1 MARGDALH
9 DPTLRELVRVGNF
22 KQALKNVDKKLKKHP
37 LDTDLLILKADFL
50 LRNEELDGCQKLLQ
64 NLTLRDPPIS
74 HSDDI
79 GKVYA
84 IGHGLFQQTDAP
96 PPVFQL
102 EDLWQKAIKTRSNPS
117 DKQAL
122 AQRWLAE
129 AIDCDLWSHV
139 AKAAA
144 VLYRLNET
152 NKEDARQFYFL
163 QIVAHWL
170 TKPDPA
176 VKDERMRSLSR
187 QVAMR
192 MLQKAVENSS
202 DDPANTQTIRLTNSS
217 QFALVQELYF
227 RSERHDD
234 LLQLLDSEHLTFSD
248 SSELDEWER
257 EQMRLQVLAKTRR
270 KHGESCLEAATRL
283 LTDALEK
290 NVRWKIEDW
299 SLYDVLVRHC
309 ESDQVQGVRTQ
320 LEEVVHR
327 FPSARSPR
335 LAQIQ
340 LAAKF
345 PAIFFPSPSSS
356 VDTTST
362 AVSTN
367 RLPQLLLDY
376 LQDFISTHEAAM
388 EARLQFHQ
396 FSPEE
401 RTAFKNKFNAKLET
415 SPPYD
420 GRSQIRTDQIPL
432 SSPDNLSQNLP
443 DVKEALAFRRAELAI
458 GLPAKPQEATE
469 YLTEVLRLYRYLDV
483 QLMAHNSSSS
493 RDYMR
498 QATILAAQICL
509 QVEHQDPAV
518 NQPPAQSTAATISH
532 EQSPSNPNIAS
543 DLSQQL
549 AHQSHK
555 PGLLHAAF
563 IIDRLHYSS
572 ATNSD
577 INMLRSSIYISLGVP
592 QKGYEFYQ
600 QIKNKEFLFHQV
612 DTKFM
617 TRIATL
623 YPSAAKTGDGIKEII
638 KHLKQAEEDDRKLR
652 KALKDLAAKNA
663 PALFQSAQ
671 ALQAN
676 QNSMTRLMLIFEAR
690 AMARLR
696 GKKGDETFGV
706 PDLDAA
712 VDAARRHPPVPAP
725 THAPG
730 HPDDPPAP
738 SGAHLA
744 FASYVDAV
752 TDPLRADAKLPARE
766 VWRPEGA
773 EGLSGVERAFCP
785 LLGDLL
791 AARRCGIDGLAAA
804 GVLRVLER
812 LEAGVASLR
821 LPGWTGV
828 P

>member
-84 IGHGLFQQTDAP
+84 IGHELFQQTDAP

-192 MLQKAVENSS
+192 MLQKAIENSS

-309 ESDQVQGVRTQ
+309 ESD
-320 LEEVVHR
+320 H
-327 FPSARSPR
+327 
-335 LAQIQ
+335 
-340 LAAKF
+340 
-345 PAIFFPSPSSS
+345 
-356 VDTTST
+356 
-362 AVSTN
+362 
-367 RLPQLLLDY
+367 
-376 LQDFISTHEAAM
+376 
-388 EARLQFHQ
+388 
-396 FSPEE
+396 
-401 RTAFKNKFNAKLET
+401 
-415 SPPYD
+415 
-420 GRSQIRTDQIPL
+420 
-432 SSPDNLSQNLP
+432 PDNLSQNLP

-623 YPSAAKTGDGIKEII
+623 YASAAKTGDGIKEII

-706 PDLDAA
+706 P
-712 VDAARRHPPVPAP
+712 
-725 THAPG
+725 
-730 HPDDPPAP
+730 
-738 SGAHLA
+738 
-744 FASYVDAV
+744 
-752 TDPLRADAKLPARE
+752 
-766 VWRPEGA
+766 
-773 EGLSGVERAFCP
+773 
-785 LLGDLL
+785 
-791 AARRCGIDGLAAA
+791 
-804 GVLRVLER
+804 
-812 LEAGVASLR
+812 
-821 LPGWTGV
+821 
-828 P
+828 